1 MFKHEKMLF
10 HPVEVE
16 RPNPQYAVLLQEQ
29 LGGGNGELKAAMQY
43 MSQSFR
49 IKDPE
54 IKDLFLDIAAEEL
67 GHMEMVAQTINLLN
81 GHDVDATKVQAG
93 EIQSHVLL
101 GLNPGLINSSGYSW
115 TGDYVTVTGDLCA
128 DLLSNIA
135 SEQRAKVV
143 YEYLYRQIDD
153 KKVRDIFNE
162 KSKDNDQR
170 DFLDIFRLVLGIGIY
185 LIGLKL
191 KLQGTMQIISTVIC
205 ILILLSKT
213 MRKAVSE
220 VKRKVLDENIL
231 ITISVIGACLVGKTF
246 EGIMVI
252 TLYEIGKIL
261 ESKAI
266 NKTRNSISNLMD
278 IKPEYANLKIKRRN
292 KTSKSRRSKYR

>member
-1 MFKHEKMLF
+1 MKSCRFILKDLDCAACGKKIEDRIAKEEGYEDVNVNFSTLNISFKTNKDNPKQEIIKIIK
-10 HPVEVE
+10 EVE
-16 RPNPQYAVLLQEQ
+16 
-29 LGGGNGELKAAMQY
+29 
-43 MSQSFR
+43 
-49 IKDPE
+49 PE
-54 IKDLFLDIAAEEL
+54 VKVLDI
-67 GHMEMVAQTINLLN
+67 
-81 GHDVDATKVQAG
+81 
-93 EIQSHVLL
+93 
-101 GLNPGLINSSGYSW
+101 
-115 TGDYVTVTGDLCA
+115 
-128 DLLSNIA
+128 
-135 SEQRAKVV
+135 
-143 YEYLYRQIDD
+143 
-153 KKVRDIFNE
+153 NE

>member
-1 MFKHEKMLF
+1 MNILKSCRFILKDLDCAACGKKIEDRIAREEGYEDVNVNFSTLNLSFKTNKDNHKQEIIKIIK
-10 HPVEVE
+10 EVE
-16 RPNPQYAVLLQEQ
+16 
-29 LGGGNGELKAAMQY
+29 
-43 MSQSFR
+43 
-49 IKDPE
+49 PE
-54 IKDLFLDIAAEEL
+54 VKVLDI
-67 GHMEMVAQTINLLN
+67 
-81 GHDVDATKVQAG
+81 
-93 EIQSHVLL
+93 
-101 GLNPGLINSSGYSW
+101 
-115 TGDYVTVTGDLCA
+115 
-128 DLLSNIA
+128 
-135 SEQRAKVV
+135 
-143 YEYLYRQIDD
+143 
-153 KKVRDIFNE
+153 NE

-213 MRKAVSE
+213 MKKAVSE
-220 VKRKVLDENIL
+220 IRRKVLDENIL

>member
-1 MFKHEKMLF
+1 MKSCRFILKDLDCAACGKKIEDRISREEGYEDVNVNFSTLNLSFKTNKDNPKQEIIKIIK
-10 HPVEVE
+10 EVE
-16 RPNPQYAVLLQEQ
+16 PEVKVL
-29 LGGGNGELKAAMQY
+29 
-43 MSQSFR
+43 
-49 IKDPE
+49 
-54 IKDLFLDIAAEEL
+54 DL
-67 GHMEMVAQTINLLN
+67 
-81 GHDVDATKVQAG
+81 
-93 EIQSHVLL
+93 
-101 GLNPGLINSSGYSW
+101 
-115 TGDYVTVTGDLCA
+115 
-128 DLLSNIA
+128 
-135 SEQRAKVV
+135 
-143 YEYLYRQIDD
+143 
-153 KKVRDIFNE
+153 NE

-170 DFLDIFRLVLGIGIY
+170 DFWDIFRLVLGIGIY

-213 MRKAVSE
+213 MKKAVSE
-220 VKRKVLDENIL
+220 IKRKVLDENIL

-266 NKTRNSISNLMD
+266 NKTRKSISNLMD

>member
-1 MFKHEKMLF
+1 MKSCRFILKDLDCAACGKKIEDRISREEGYEDVNVNFSTLNLSFKTNKDNPKQEIIKIIK
-10 HPVEVE
+10 EVE
-16 RPNPQYAVLLQEQ
+16 
-29 LGGGNGELKAAMQY
+29 
-43 MSQSFR
+43 
-49 IKDPE
+49 PE
-54 IKDLFLDIAAEEL
+54 VKVLDI
-67 GHMEMVAQTINLLN
+67 
-81 GHDVDATKVQAG
+81 
-93 EIQSHVLL
+93 
-101 GLNPGLINSSGYSW
+101 
-115 TGDYVTVTGDLCA
+115 
-128 DLLSNIA
+128 
-135 SEQRAKVV
+135 
-143 YEYLYRQIDD
+143 
-153 KKVRDIFNE
+153 NE

-170 DFLDIFRLVLGIGIY
+170 DFLDIFRLILGIGIY

-266 NKTRNSISNLMD
+266 NKTRKSISNLMD
-278 IKPEYANLKIKRRN
+278 IKPEYANLKVNRRN
-292 KTSKSRRSKYR
+292 KSSKSR

>member
-1 MFKHEKMLF
+1 MKSCRFIL
-10 HPVEVE
+10 
-16 RPNPQYAVLLQEQ
+16 
-29 LGGGNGELKAAMQY
+29 
-43 MSQSFR
+43 
-49 IKDPE
+49 
-54 IKDLFLDIAAEEL
+54 KDLDCAACGKKIEDRIAKEEGYEDVNVNFSTLNISFKTNKDNPKQEIIKIIKEIEPEVKVLDI
-67 GHMEMVAQTINLLN
+67 
-81 GHDVDATKVQAG
+81 
-93 EIQSHVLL
+93 
-101 GLNPGLINSSGYSW
+101 
-115 TGDYVTVTGDLCA
+115 
-128 DLLSNIA
+128 
-135 SEQRAKVV
+135 
-143 YEYLYRQIDD
+143 
-153 KKVRDIFNE
+153 NE

>member
-1 MFKHEKMLF
+1 MNILKSCRYILKDLDCAACGKKIEDRISIEEGYEDVNVNFSTLNLSFKTNKDNPKQEIIKIIK
-10 HPVEVE
+10 EVE
-16 RPNPQYAVLLQEQ
+16 
-29 LGGGNGELKAAMQY
+29 
-43 MSQSFR
+43 
-49 IKDPE
+49 PE
-54 IKDLFLDIAAEEL
+54 VKVLDI
-67 GHMEMVAQTINLLN
+67 
-81 GHDVDATKVQAG
+81 
-93 EIQSHVLL
+93 
-101 GLNPGLINSSGYSW
+101 
-115 TGDYVTVTGDLCA
+115 
-128 DLLSNIA
+128 
-135 SEQRAKVV
+135 
-143 YEYLYRQIDD
+143 
-153 KKVRDIFNE
+153 NE

-266 NKTRNSISNLMD
+266 NKTRKSISNLMD

-292 KTSKSRRSKYR
+292 KSSKSR

>member
-1 MFKHEKMLF
+1 MKSCRYILKDLDCAACGKKIEDRISIEEGYENVNVNFSTLNLSFKTNKDNPKQEIIKIIK
-10 HPVEVE
+10 EVE
-16 RPNPQYAVLLQEQ
+16 
-29 LGGGNGELKAAMQY
+29 
-43 MSQSFR
+43 
-49 IKDPE
+49 PE
-54 IKDLFLDIAAEEL
+54 VKVLDI
-67 GHMEMVAQTINLLN
+67 
-81 GHDVDATKVQAG
+81 
-93 EIQSHVLL
+93 
-101 GLNPGLINSSGYSW
+101 
-115 TGDYVTVTGDLCA
+115 
-128 DLLSNIA
+128 
-135 SEQRAKVV
+135 
-143 YEYLYRQIDD
+143 
-153 KKVRDIFNE
+153 NE

-170 DFLDIFRLVLGIGIY
+170 DFLDIFRLILGIGIY

-266 NKTRNSISNLMD
+266 NKTRKSISNLMD

-292 KTSKSRRSKYR
+292 KSSKSR

>member
-1 MFKHEKMLF
+1 MKSCRYILKDLDCAACGKKIEDRIAKEEGYEDVNVNFSTLNLSFKTNKDNPKQEIIKIIK
-10 HPVEVE
+10 EVE
-16 RPNPQYAVLLQEQ
+16 
-29 LGGGNGELKAAMQY
+29 
-43 MSQSFR
+43 
-49 IKDPE
+49 PE
-54 IKDLFLDIAAEEL
+54 VKVLDI
-67 GHMEMVAQTINLLN
+67 
-81 GHDVDATKVQAG
+81 
-93 EIQSHVLL
+93 
-101 GLNPGLINSSGYSW
+101 
-115 TGDYVTVTGDLCA
+115 
-128 DLLSNIA
+128 
-135 SEQRAKVV
+135 
-143 YEYLYRQIDD
+143 
-153 KKVRDIFNE
+153 NE

-213 MRKAVSE
+213 MRKAASE
-220 VKRKVLDENIL
+220 IKRRVLDENIL

-266 NKTRNSISNLMD
+266 NKTRKSISNLMD
-278 IKPEYANLKIKRRN
+278 IKPEYANLQVTRRN
-292 KTSKSRRSKYR
+292 KTS

>member
-1 MFKHEKMLF
+1 MKSCRYILKDLDCAACGKKIEDRISIEEGYEDVNVNFSTLNLSFKTNKDNPKQEIIKIIK
-10 HPVEVE
+10 EVE
-16 RPNPQYAVLLQEQ
+16 
-29 LGGGNGELKAAMQY
+29 
-43 MSQSFR
+43 
-49 IKDPE
+49 PE
-54 IKDLFLDIAAEEL
+54 VKVLDI
-67 GHMEMVAQTINLLN
+67 
-81 GHDVDATKVQAG
+81 
-93 EIQSHVLL
+93 
-101 GLNPGLINSSGYSW
+101 
-115 TGDYVTVTGDLCA
+115 
-128 DLLSNIA
+128 
-135 SEQRAKVV
+135 
-143 YEYLYRQIDD
+143 
-153 KKVRDIFNE
+153 NE

-266 NKTRNSISNLMD
+266 NKTRKSISNLMD

-292 KTSKSRRSKYR
+292 KSSKSR

>member
-1 MFKHEKMLF
+1 MKSCRYILKDLDCAACGKKIEDRISIEEGYEDVNVNFSTLNLSFKTNKENPKQEIIKIIK
-10 HPVEVE
+10 EVE
-16 RPNPQYAVLLQEQ
+16 
-29 LGGGNGELKAAMQY
+29 
-43 MSQSFR
+43 
-49 IKDPE
+49 PE
-54 IKDLFLDIAAEEL
+54 VKVLDI
-67 GHMEMVAQTINLLN
+67 
-81 GHDVDATKVQAG
+81 
-93 EIQSHVLL
+93 
-101 GLNPGLINSSGYSW
+101 
-115 TGDYVTVTGDLCA
+115 
-128 DLLSNIA
+128 
-135 SEQRAKVV
+135 
-143 YEYLYRQIDD
+143 
-153 KKVRDIFNE
+153 NE

-191 KLQGTMQIISTVIC
+191 KLQGSMQIISTVIC

-213 MRKAVSE
+213 MKKAVSE
-220 VKRKVLDENIL
+220 IKRKVLDENIL
-231 ITISVIGACLVGKTF
+231 ITISVIGACLVGKIF

-292 KTSKSRRSKYR
+292 KSSKSR

>member
-1 MFKHEKMLF
+1 MKSCRFILKDLDCAACGKKIEDRIAKEEGYEDVNVNFSTLNLSFKTNKDNPKQEIIKIIK
-10 HPVEVE
+10 EVE
-16 RPNPQYAVLLQEQ
+16 
-29 LGGGNGELKAAMQY
+29 
-43 MSQSFR
+43 
-49 IKDPE
+49 PE
-54 IKDLFLDIAAEEL
+54 VKVLDI
-67 GHMEMVAQTINLLN
+67 
-81 GHDVDATKVQAG
+81 
-93 EIQSHVLL
+93 
-101 GLNPGLINSSGYSW
+101 
-115 TGDYVTVTGDLCA
+115 
-128 DLLSNIA
+128 
-135 SEQRAKVV
+135 
-143 YEYLYRQIDD
+143 
-153 KKVRDIFNE
+153 NE

-213 MRKAVSE
+213 MKKAVSE
-220 VKRKVLDENIL
+220 IRRKVLDENIL

-278 IKPEYANLKIKRRN
+278 IKPEYANLKVNRRN
-292 KTSKSRRSKYR
+292 KSSKSR

>member
-1 MFKHEKMLF
+1 MKSCRFILKDLDCAACGKKIEDRISREEGYEDVNVNFSTLNISFKTNKDNPKQEIIKIIK
-10 HPVEVE
+10 EVE
-16 RPNPQYAVLLQEQ
+16 
-29 LGGGNGELKAAMQY
+29 
-43 MSQSFR
+43 
-49 IKDPE
+49 PE
-54 IKDLFLDIAAEEL
+54 VKVLDI
-67 GHMEMVAQTINLLN
+67 
-81 GHDVDATKVQAG
+81 
-93 EIQSHVLL
+93 
-101 GLNPGLINSSGYSW
+101 
-115 TGDYVTVTGDLCA
+115 
-128 DLLSNIA
+128 
-135 SEQRAKVV
+135 
-143 YEYLYRQIDD
+143 
-153 KKVRDIFNE
+153 NE

-191 KLQGTMQIISTVIC
+191 KLQGTMQIISISIC
-205 ILILLSKT
+205 IIILLSKT
-213 MRKAVSE
+213 MRKAASE
-220 VKRKVLDENIL
+220 IKRRVLDENIL

-292 KTSKSRRSKYR
+292 KSSKSR